1 MDTHWKIYGHTQ
13 KKKKKICNSGEIFL
27 HCWQGKRSITF
38 FDLTKTYLHQQLNC
52 HKKYWFDDIFFA
64 KDSGIK

>member
-13 KKKKKICNSGEIFL
+13 KKKKKKICNSGEIFL

-52 HKKYWFDDIFFA
+52 HKK
-64 KDSGIK
+64 